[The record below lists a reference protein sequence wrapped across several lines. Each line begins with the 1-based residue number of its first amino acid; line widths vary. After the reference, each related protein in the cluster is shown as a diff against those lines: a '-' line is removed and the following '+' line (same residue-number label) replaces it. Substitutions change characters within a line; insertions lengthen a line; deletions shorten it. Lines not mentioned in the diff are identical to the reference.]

1 MPITIL
7 TGMPGAGESKPLIT
21 TVNHARELG
30 RVTLPLWRAAGV
42 DCILGQ
48 AERDDPYV
56 I

>member
-30 RVTLPLWRAAGV
+30 RVTLTFGDLAWVG
-42 DCILGQ
+42 
-48 AERDDPYV
+48 RDRMPHRSSRLPR
-56 I
+56 